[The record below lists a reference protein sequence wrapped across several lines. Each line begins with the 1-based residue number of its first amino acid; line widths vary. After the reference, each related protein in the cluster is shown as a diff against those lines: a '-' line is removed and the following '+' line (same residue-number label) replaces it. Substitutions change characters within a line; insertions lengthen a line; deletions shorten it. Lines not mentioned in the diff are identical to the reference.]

1 MDLNRRILLV
11 LEMTNKIIKYTLN
24 ANGTIPDY
32 IADGGYYG
40 KANSGSSPQNY
51 DLIGATVDGSNQL
64 GIGELTSEA
73 DVKTY
78 LDTYTSVWKTR
89 DDSPA
94 HTFGDTDTDF
104 DQAAAAAFIWS
115 KKIA

>member
-1 MDLNRRILLV
+1 MA
-11 LEMTNKIIKYTLN
+11 NKIIKYTLN
-24 ANGTIPDY
+24 SDGTIPDY

-40 KANSGSSPQNY
+40 KANGGSSPQDY
-51 DLIGATVDGSNQL
+51 DMIGATVDGSTQL

-78 LDTYTSVWKTR
+78 LDTYTSGWKTQ
-89 DDSPA
+89 DIPSGPDS
-94 HTFGDTDTDF
+94 GEKDF
-104 DQAAAAAFIWS
+104 DQAEAAAFIWG